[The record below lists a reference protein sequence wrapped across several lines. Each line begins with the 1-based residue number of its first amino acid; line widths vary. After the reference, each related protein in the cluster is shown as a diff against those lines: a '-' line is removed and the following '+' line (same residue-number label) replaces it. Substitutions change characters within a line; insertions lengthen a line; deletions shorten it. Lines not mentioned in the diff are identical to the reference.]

1 MILFKLLVKMLFA
14 FIIVESGALVV
25 IQKLMKFL
33 KSQRGF
39 SLTEIMVGGAVLAGV
54 ALAGAKLLKDQK
66 FAQKSVE
73 HDQKLALWHSNLVK
87 TMNETANCNA
97 TMKVVLPSAGALNA
111 NTNVGTLYKCVPGA
125 GNKCED
131 DNNTTTDNS
140 FDAYTPGAF
149 AGTAMLAVNDY
160 TDNTLVWQVVS
171 MQFIDSRNT
180 TGTSRLRI
188 TYAINPK
195 IGKKRISKDIF
206 MNLRFTGGSFKECI
220 NNKESSINNL
230 QNDLCKSLNLSE
242 AETFTSTGQG
252 HIAVWDEAT
261 QTCKVT
267 GTKDC
272 STQYN
277 AQVEGIGD
285 DGVVRCKPILYRDE
299 GTEMANPAQSAT
311 CPVGQKP
318 QMYWDGVAKKMVI
331 RCSP

>member
-1 MILFKLLVKMLFA
+1 M
-14 FIIVESGALVV
+14 V
-25 IQKLMKFL
+25 IQKLVKFL

-73 HDQKLALWHSNLVK
+73 HDQKLALFHSNLIK
-87 TMNETANCNA
+87 TLSETAHCNA
-97 TMKVVLPSAGALNA
+97 TMRQVLPSAGALA
-111 NTNVGTLYKCVPGA
+111 TPSVTTLYKCVPSA
-125 GNKCED
+125 SNKCAD

-140 FDAYTPGAF
+140 FDAYTTGAY
-149 AGTAMLAVNDY
+149 AGTALLSVNDY
-160 TDNTLVWQVVS
+160 TDQTLVWQVAS
-171 MQFIDSRNT
+171 MQFLDARST
-180 TGTSRLRI
+180 TGTSRLRV

-206 MNLRFTGGSFKECI
+206 LNLRFTAGSFKECI

-242 AETFTSTGQG
+242 GEFDSSGR
-252 HIAVWDEAT
+252 IAVWDEAT

-267 GTKDC
+267 GSKNC
-272 STQYN
+272 SNDYN

-285 DGVVRCKPILYRDE
+285 DGVVRCKPILYLDE
-299 GTEMANPAQSAT
+299 PTEMANPTQTAT
-311 CPVGQKP
+311 CPSGQKP
-318 QMYWDGVAKKMVI
+318 QMYWDGVGKKMVI